1 MVRTKLY
8 VKALKRMG
16 VDAKDI
22 AALELSV
29 ASDPAAGDVIRG
41 LKGIRKI
48 RFGFGG
54 RGKRGGGRAV
64 YFAVVGDDVVIMLLA
79 YAKNAKPDLT
89 AEDRRVLLAL
99 MEEMSNG

>member
-1 MVRTKLY
+1 MRIVRTKLY

-54 RGKRGGGRAV
+54 PAPPSFPERQPLTFGPCA
-64 YFAVVGDDVVIMLLA
+64 DSIH
-79 YAKNAKPDLT
+79 NAQQFH
-89 AEDRRVLLAL
+89 
-99 MEEMSNG
+99 G